1 MNKILGLF
9 SVFILILNCSLD
21 KKSGLWTESKKI
33 ETVNDLVINELFK
46 NEEAFNKELN
56 SNVKIQ
62 LKSNPTKNSFV
73 NNLNNNNGRV
83 SYNGSLKNISR
94 FKFSTI
100 DNFDQIEP
108 EILFYGDNIIFFENK
123 GSIFNFDKFS
133 KLIWKKNFYKKFEK
147 KAKPELSLAND
158 KKTLIVADNLAKY
171 YAMNI
176 KTGELIWAKTNV
188 APFNSQ
194 IKIYDD
200 KFFVTDLDNVLRC
213 YSIKD
218 GSELWNVKTDTA
230 FIKSKKKLSL
240 VILNGNI
247 YFNNSIGDISAVD
260 IKTGILVWQTPT
272 QSSLIYENSFLLE
285 TSDLIADDDVI
296 LLSNNRN
303 EFFSFSANTGALN
316 WQQKINSNIRP
327 TLIENLIFTVTIEG
341 FLVVID
347 NKTGNIIRIT
357 NVFDKIKKNK
367 RSKIKPVGF
376 IVGTKNIYL
385 TTDNGLLI
393 LIDIS
398 SGRSSSILKVDNE
411 KISRPFILNK
421 NLFII
426 KDNSI
431 IKLN

>member
-9 SVFILILNCSLD
+9 LVFILISNCSLD

-46 NEEAFNKELN
+46 DEEAFNKEFN

-176 KTGELIWAKTNV
+176 KTGELIWTKTNA

-213 YSIKD
+213 FSIKD

-260 IKTGILVWQTPT
+260 IKTGNLIWQTPT

-285 TSDLIADDDVI
+285 TSDLISDGDTI

-421 NLFII
+421 ILFII

>member
-9 SVFILILNCSLD
+9 LVFILISNCSLD
-21 KKSGLWTESKKI
+21 KKSSLWTESKKI

-46 NEEAFNKELN
+46 NEEAFNKEFN

-100 DNFDQIEP
+100 DNFDHIEP

-147 KAKPELSLAND
+147 KAKPELSLTND

-200 KFFVTDLDNVLRC
+200 KFFVTDFDNVLRC

-240 VILNGNI
+240 VILNDNI
-247 YFNNSIGDISAVD
+247 YFNNSVGDISAVD
-260 IKTGILVWQTPT
+260 IKTGNLIWQTPT
-272 QSSLIYENSFLLE
+272 QSSLIYEDSFLLE
-285 TSDLIADDDVI
+285 TSDLIADDDAI